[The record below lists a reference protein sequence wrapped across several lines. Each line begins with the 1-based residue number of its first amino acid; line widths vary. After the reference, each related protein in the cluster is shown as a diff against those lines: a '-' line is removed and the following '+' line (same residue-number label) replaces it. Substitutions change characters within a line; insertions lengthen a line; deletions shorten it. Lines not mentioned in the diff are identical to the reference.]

1 MHSCARAC
9 FAILGR
15 FGSDTHIT
23 RTQFLVYRPPKEIG
37 YLVPLHSVHFRL
49 YSVVCGFVW
58 LRTFVPRVLI
68 CLTITMGTLRLLLL
82 AAAGGVGL
90 AACVPAASVFCNGF
104 PTGKAASVNSPSTQF
119 RLDETESMQL
129 ACSPQEGQNLSSL
142 ALISG
147 HVGRLD
153 RSRSAPPY
161 LLVSQ

>member
-1 MHSCARAC
+1 M
-9 FAILGR
+9 
-15 FGSDTHIT
+15 
-23 RTQFLVYRPPKEIG
+23 
-37 YLVPLHSVHFRL
+37 
-49 YSVVCGFVW
+49 W

-68 CLTITMGTLRLLLL
+68 GLTITMGTLRLLLL